1 LIADRF
7 PAGQL
12 ATATSIYASGVY
24 VGTAAASLSA
34 LLNAALGWRASFLA
48 LAAAGLALAAAA
60 AALVSEP
67 RDAAQP
73 APPGHARAGAGAS
86 AAEAGRSV
94 VGESVRSAR
103 AVLATPGVP
112 LVLAATAARFAAG
125 YSIGGRAGTPRPAP
139 ARRREDRDER
149 AHAAADAGVWNAPLL
164 RARFPMHQAE
174 FAALNAAAVAGGGCL
189 SSLAGGVLAD
199 RLSRSPRRPR
209 APGRRAETDRDK

>member
-1 LIADRF
+1 LIADHF

-12 ATATSIYASGVY
+12 ATATSIYTSGVY

-48 LAAAGLALAAAA
+48 LAAAGLALSAAA

-86 AAEAGRSV
+86 AAEAGHSI

-103 AVLATPGVP
+103 AVLAAPGVP

-125 YSIGGRAGTPRPAP
+125 YSIGGRAGAPRPAP
-139 ARRREDRDER
+139 ARRRQSVTSAGARGGGRRCVER
-149 AHAAADAGVWNAPLL
+149 AAAARALPGAPGGIRSAQRRGGRGRWLPLL
-164 RARFPMHQAE
+164 
-174 FAALNAAAVAGGGCL
+174 
-189 SSLAGGVLAD
+189 
-199 RLSRSPRRPR
+199 PR
-209 APGRRAETDRDK
+209 GRRARRPALEVSAPPPRLWEKGRDG